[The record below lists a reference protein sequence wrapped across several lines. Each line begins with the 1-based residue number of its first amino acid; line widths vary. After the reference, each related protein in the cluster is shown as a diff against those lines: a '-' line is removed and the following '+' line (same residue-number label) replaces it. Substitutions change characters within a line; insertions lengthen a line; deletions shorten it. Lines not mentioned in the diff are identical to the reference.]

1 MTWFCSWLSDV
12 VADES
17 ALSWV
22 ARRITCRPRMEESG
36 EKMKIKE
43 SEVRCRLRATSHGR
57 HLSKQRHSKQETCKG
72 SLGGEEGPG

>member
-1 MTWFCSWLSDV
+1 
-12 VADES
+12 
-17 ALSWV
+17 
-22 ARRITCRPRMEESG
+22 MEESG